1 MKTAIIIIAG
11 VIICYLLQT
20 ILPIW
25 WLFVLL
31 TLLIGYFS
39 KLPSGWKT
47 FFVCWLVVFITWI
60 LLYIIKDIAND
71 SVMSSKMANLFSMK
85 SNYWLFGIVSAVMGI
100 LGGLTGVAG
109 YYLSKKS

>member
-1 MKTAIIIIAG
+1 MKTAIIIIVG

-20 ILPIW
+20 LLPIW
-25 WLFVLL
+25 WIFVVL
-31 TLLIGYFS
+31 TLLLGYFA

-47 FFVCWLVVFITWI
+47 FFVCWLVVFTTWV

-85 SNYWLFGIVSAVMGI
+85 SNYWLFGIVSAVMEI
-100 LGGLTGVAG
+100 LGGLTRVPG
-109 YYLSKKS
+109 

>member
-1 MKTAIIIIAG
+1 MLFTANLITHLVDICCTYLIVRLFCKT
-11 VIICYLLQT
+11 
-20 ILPIW
+20 
-25 WLFVLL
+25 
-31 TLLIGYFS
+31 
-39 KLPSGWKT
+39 T
-47 FFVCWLVVFITWI
+47 FRLENIFCLLVVFTTWV